1 MKRSTM
7 RTHRSPTSARCLL
20 AGIVIVLAACGAPEY
35 DLVLR
40 NGTIVDGTGAPG
52 FVGDVAVTGGHVM
65 AVGDLT
71 GARGAEEIDVS
82 GAIVAPGFINLH
94 SHARPAG
101 LPKAVNLLSQ
111 GVTTVILNA
120 DGGGP
125 SDVTG
130 QLARV
135 QAAGL
140 AVNVG
145 ANIGLNTV
153 WADVNGP
160 DATRP
165 SAEQIEEMK
174 WRVDAGLDQGAWGVS
189 AGLDYKPAYYATTD
203 EVVRVLADAGRWRTV
218 FTNHDRLTPETGYSS
233 RVGMAETIE
242 IGEATGLVPLIT
254 HMKIQGRE
262 QGTAGEVLAMMRA
275 AAERGVYTAADAYPY
290 LAGQTSLA
298 ALIIPGW
305 AQGGGRERLLAR
317 FGDSELRA
325 RIVTEANEALEARF
339 GGPSGV
345 FLPEA
350 QRELVEVMAELG
362 VDTGGE
368 AVVRILEKESPGAI
382 LRFGAEGDLVS
393 ILSHPTVS
401 VACDCDAST
410 GGPGHPRTWGTFPR
424 VLGRYVREQGVLGLE
439 EAVRKMSGLPAAT
452 IGMVDRGFIAAGMAA
467 DLVVFDAGTVL
478 DHATYTDP
486 NVASEGVRDVLVNGR
501 WALRDGR
508 ATGEQAGLALLRSPR
523 MPARPLDAD
532 RDRSVTLDGPV
543 AWEGGQGPDG
553 TVNVDLEQPAGSAAA
568 RGTFALSSPR
578 QGLEATLE
586 VAGTLHTAAGW
597 AGFTG
602 VARLG
607 SGDLRPVTVL
617 IDAADPFADE
627 DGTTL
632 EVHIAG
638 MEPMVG
644 RVAWVAT
651 VLSEE

>member
-1 MKRSTM
+1 MPSTRS
-7 RTHRSPTSARCLL
+7 ANGLL
-20 AGIVIVLAACGAPEY
+20 AGVVALLTACGAPEH

-40 NGTIVDGTGAPG
+40 NGTIVDGSGQAS
-52 FVGDVAVTGGHVM
+52 FVGDVAVTGGYIM
-65 AVGDLT
+65 AVGDLG
-71 GARGAEEIDVS
+71 GARGAEEVDVS
-82 GAIVAPGFINLH
+82 GAIVAPGFINVH
-94 SHARPAG
+94 SHARPSG
-101 LPKAVNLLSQ
+101 LPTAVNLLTQ
-111 GVTTVILNA
+111 GVTTLILNA

-125 SDVTG
+125 SDVAG

-145 ANIGLNTV
+145 ANVGFNTI
-153 WADVNGP
+153 WADVNGA

-165 SAEQIEEMK
+165 SPEQLEEMK
-174 WRVDAGLDQGAWGVS
+174 WRIDAGLDQGAWGVS
-189 AGLDYKPAYYATTD
+189 AGLDYKPAYYATTE
-203 EVVRVLADAGRWRTV
+203 EVIRVLADAGRWRTV

-233 RVGMAETIE
+233 RAGMAETIE

-262 QGTAGEVLAMMRA
+262 QGTAGDVLAMMRA

-305 AQGGGRERLLAR
+305 AQEGGREQVLAR
-317 FGDSELRA
+317 FRDPELRA
-325 RIVTEANEALEARF
+325 RIIAEANEALEARF

-345 FLPEA
+345 FLPET
-350 QRELVEVMAELG
+350 QRELTDVMTELD
-362 VDTGGE
+362 VDSGGE
-368 AVVRILEKESPGAI
+368 AVVRILEEESPGAI

-393 ILSHPTVS
+393 ILRHPTVS

-452 IGMVDRGFIAAGMAA
+452 IGMVDRGFVAPGMAA
-467 DLVVFDAGTVL
+467 DLVVFDAGTVM

-486 NVASEGVRDVLVNGR
+486 SERSEGVRHVLVNGR
-501 WALRDGR
+501 WALRDGE
-508 ATGEQAGLALLRSPR
+508 ATGERAGRALVRSAH
-523 MPARPLDAD
+523 MPARPLDSD
-532 RDRSVTLDGPV
+532 RDRSVALEGAVTLGG
-543 AWEGGQGPDG
+543 EGEGSGAVG
-553 TVNVDLEQPAGSAAA
+553 VEMEQPAGSAAA
-568 RGTFALSSPR
+568 RGTFRLSAPGR
-578 QGLEATLE
+578 GIELTLE
-586 VAGTLHTAAGW
+586 VPGALHTAAGW

-607 SGDLRPVTVL
+607 SGELRAVTVL
-617 IDAADPFADE
+617 VDAADPFTDG
-627 DGTTL
+627 DGTSI
-632 EVHIAG
+632 EVHVAG
-638 MEPMVG
+638 MEPIVG
-644 RVAWVAT
+644 RVTSVAT
-651 VLSEE
+651 VRSEE